1 MKIAVA
7 ATGEHLDSGASPVF
21 GRCPYFIL
29 ADVNDEIQEVKV
41 LNNPA
46 MTAGGGAGIQAAQ
59 LLAEEKT
66 KVVISGAVGPNAFE
80 VLRRFNIKV
89 YEIQP
94 GTVEENLKLYK
105 KGVLEEITV
114 PGPENRGRDGA
125 GMGAGMGAGRG
136 GGRGGRGGGRRF

>member
-7 ATGEHLDSGASPVF
+7 ATGDNLDSGSSPVF

-29 ADVNDEIQEVKV
+29 AEVNDEIQEIKA
-41 LNNPA
+41 LNNLA

-59 LLAEEKT
+59 LLAEEKV
-66 KVVISGAVGPNAFE
+66 KVIISGSVGPNAFE

-105 KGVLEEITV
+105 NGELEEITV
-114 PGPENRGRDGA
+114 SGPENRGRA
-125 GMGAGMGAGRG
+125 GMGSGR
-136 GGRGGRGGGRRF
+136 GRGGGRRF

>member
-7 ATGEHLDSGASPVF
+7 ATGENLDSGASPVF

-29 ADVNDEIQEVKV
+29 AEVNDEIQEIKA

-59 LLAEEKT
+59 LLAEEKA
-66 KVVISGAVGPNAFE
+66 KVIISGSVGPNAFE
-80 VLRRFNIKV
+80 VLRRFNMKV

-105 KGVLEEITV
+105 KGELEEITV
-114 PGPENRGRDGA
+114 PGPENRGR
-125 GMGAGMGAGRG
+125 AGMGAGRG
-136 GGRGGRGGGRRF
+136 GGRGVGRRF

>member
-7 ATGEHLDSGASPVF
+7 ATGENLDSGASPVF

-29 ADVNDEIQEVKV
+29 AEVNDEIQEIKA

-59 LLAEEKT
+59 LLAEEKA
-66 KVVISGAVGPNAFE
+66 KVIISGSVGPNAFE
-80 VLRRFNIKV
+80 VLRRFNMKV

-105 KGVLEEITV
+105 KGELEEITV
-114 PGPENRGRDGA
+114 PGPENRGR
-125 GMGAGMGAGRG
+125 AGMGAGRG
-136 GGRGGRGGGRRF
+136 GGRGGGRRF